1 MPCISVHCRLLSPP
15 VQQAAGICAAGG
27 KYVKPPAPVV
37 VSDKSPN
44 LTSCPVLTLLC
55 LPPRLQVPLKGVVST
70 VVISTVV
77 LEGWST
83 KLDPDI
89 RIMES
94 LKEVLPSSWGQR
106 ISKTVDRVMSSA
118 PLALTV

>member
-1 MPCISVHCRLLSPP
+1 LGSLGWLLS
-15 VQQAAGICAAGG
+15 AASTLGC
-27 KYVKPPAPVV
+27 
-37 VSDKSPN
+37 SPG
-44 LTSCPVLTLLC
+44 VL
-55 LPPRLQVPLKGVVST
+55 LQVPIKGVVST

-83 KLDPDI
+83 KLDPNI

-94 LKEVLPSSWGQR
+94 LRDVLPSSWGQR